1 MTVYVDAD
9 ACPVKEEIARA
20 AARHG
25 LSVVLVA
32 DGGLRPPRDRHVTV
46 KFVPSGLDAADD
58 WIAEQAKAG
67 DVVVT
72 ADVPLAARAVAAGAV
87 VIDHRGR
94 LLDAD
99 SIGMASAVRNLNT
112 ELREQGV
119 IREGGRPYSPRDRSD
134 FNNGIERAIRAAARI
149 ASRAG

>member
-9 ACPVKEEIARA
+9 ACPVRDEVARA

-46 KFVPSGLDAADD
+46 KFVPSGPDAADD
-58 WIAEQAKAG
+58 WIANEARPG

-72 ADVPLAARAVAAGAV
+72 ADIPLAARAVAAGAV
-87 VIDHRGR
+87 VIDHRGK
-94 LLDAD
+94 LLTES
-99 SIGMASAVRNLNT
+99 SIGMASAMRDLRT
-112 ELREQGV
+112 DLREQGV
-119 IREGGRPYSPRDRSD
+119 IQEGGRPYSPRDRSD
-134 FNNGIERAIRAAARI
+134 FNNGIERAIRAAKRNAV
-149 ASRAG
+149 